1 MSAYNTVS
9 TLDGL
14 FKVIYGEGPVKAV
27 PEVAILQKEVKF
39 EKSSKI
45 GKSYNFPV
53 ILSSEAGVT
62 YLAA

>member
-45 GKSYNFPV
+45 EIGRAHV
-53 ILSSEAGVT
+53 
-62 YLAA
+62 